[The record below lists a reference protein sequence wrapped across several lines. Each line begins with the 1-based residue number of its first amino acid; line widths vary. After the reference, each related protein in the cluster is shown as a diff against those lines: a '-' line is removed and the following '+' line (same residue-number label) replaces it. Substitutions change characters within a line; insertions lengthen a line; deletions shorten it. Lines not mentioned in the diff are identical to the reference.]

1 MGRTVVDELYERY
14 RQLSHAELYRQLG
27 AGSPAQVEALTTV
40 WRRVE
45 EALQALTAGLG
56 QDLLTL
62 QQSWT
67 GVGSQE
73 YQYRLGLAVTWA
85 EALRTEAA
93 AIRTG
98 LSLMAGMLADA
109 QRRAEPDPDDGGEW
123 AFDGLLGPALG
134 HSVPAAEKA
143 RAHERLARLVAELAA
158 GYGIVDHRTWPAALP
173 DVPVDLPGEG
183 VPGVPVAGSVGAV
196 IQRAGEDVGL
206 VDDSVPAAPPPAA
219 PPLSSSAVPGASMLA
234 GAGSGLAA
242 AHTGHLVDHASYRGT
257 TEATAGSAAGQ
268 APVAPMM
275 GGGAPGA
282 AVSPAGTVGGY
293 HRPFE
298 DDTSWLTGEQSL
310 WVEASDE
317 PPPSV
322 LGDSA

>member
-1 MGRTVVDELYERY
+1 MGSTVVDELYERY

-45 EALQALTAGLG
+45 DVLEALTSALG

-85 EALRTEAA
+85 DALRKEAA
-93 AIRTG
+93 AIRSG

-109 QRRAEPDPDDGGEW
+109 QRRAEPDPDEGGEW
-123 AFDGLLGPALG
+123 AFDGLLGSALG

-143 RAHERLARLVAELAA
+143 RAHEILARLVAELAA

-173 DVPVDLPGEG
+173 DVPVDLPGEAVAG
-183 VPGVPVAGSVGAV
+183 LPVAGTVGAV
-196 IQRAGEDVGL
+196 IQRVSEAEVEVAGSAPV
-206 VDDSVPAAPPPAA
+206 PPP
-219 PPLSSSAVPGASMLA
+219 PQTPVAVVPVASMLA
-234 GAGSGLAA
+234 GAGSGLAGA
-242 AHTGHLVDHASYRGT
+242 ANAGHLVDHASYRGT
-257 TEATAGSAAGQ
+257 TEPAASATGQ

-282 AVSPAGTVGGY
+282 PIGAASTPMGGY
-293 HRPFE
+293 HRPYE
-298 DDTSWLTGEQSL
+298 GDTSWLTGEQAL
-310 WVEASDE
+310 WVEATDE
-317 PPPSV
+317 PPPPV
-322 LGDSA
+322 LGEQA